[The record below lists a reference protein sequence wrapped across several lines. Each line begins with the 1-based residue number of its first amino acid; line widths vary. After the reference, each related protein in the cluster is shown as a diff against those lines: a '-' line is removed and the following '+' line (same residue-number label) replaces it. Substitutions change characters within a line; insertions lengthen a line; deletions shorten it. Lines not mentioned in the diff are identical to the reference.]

1 MSKIYVFVSMTYVVV
16 VHTKIEDT
24 NHVPHHISQL
34 RVMFMHGKT
43 KVDEQQESISLLL
56 SRLS

>member
-1 MSKIYVFVSMTYVVV
+1 MYVFVSMTYVVV

-24 NHVPHHISQL
+24 NLVSHHISQL